1 MKKISVKD
9 FVQMYKTNSKTTD
22 KTFEDFIKKHI
33 VVDYIDFIKKE
44 VICTTI
50 INSTCYIESGGRQ
63 IVKINSPARFIIF
76 IMRLIDLYTDIEV
89 DFTDANYV
97 KQYDELNKIGAINT
111 LISAI
116 PNNEYVEFNTML
128 NMKMDDFRDNEYS
141 IKAFLYNLKE
151 SFNISEDIINSA
163 IKELEKEAEKEN

>member
-33 VVDYIDFIKKE
+33 VVDYIDFLEKE
-44 VICTTI
+44 VICTAI
-50 INSTCYIESGGRQ
+50 VSSTCHIESGDRQ
-63 IVKINSPARFIIF
+63 IVKINSTARYVIF